1 MDEELDVS
9 NDVEVDDV
17 NTVAVVEF
25 CVVVVDPVVEDVP
38 EVDVVVKGIV
48 VEATVDVVI
57 ISSNLENILCC

>member
-48 VEATVDVVI
+48 VEVTVDVVI
-57 ISSNLENILCC
+57 KSSNLKTIL

>member
-57 ISSNLENILCC
+57 KSSNLKTIL

>member
-1 MDEELDVS
+1 M
-9 NDVEVDDV
+9 EVDDV

-57 ISSNLENILCC
+57 KSSNLKTILYIHRIVKKTNFI

>member
-1 MDEELDVS
+1 M
-9 NDVEVDDV
+9 EVDDV

-57 ISSNLENILCC
+57 KSSNLKTIL